1 MWAHA
6 HTDLT
11 DFYRDRL
18 TLRQIH
24 VRIKALPG
32 DCYLQQV
39 LTEAAEKAKRDQD
52 ESDLLAI
59 LDKFKPEKG

>member
-24 VRIKALPG
+24 VRIKSLPP
-32 DCYLQQV
+32 DAHLWAVLDAEEEREKQQEEARELQ
-39 LTEAAEKAKRDQD
+39 
-52 ESDLLAI
+52 AI
-59 LDKFKPEKG
+59 LDKFKP